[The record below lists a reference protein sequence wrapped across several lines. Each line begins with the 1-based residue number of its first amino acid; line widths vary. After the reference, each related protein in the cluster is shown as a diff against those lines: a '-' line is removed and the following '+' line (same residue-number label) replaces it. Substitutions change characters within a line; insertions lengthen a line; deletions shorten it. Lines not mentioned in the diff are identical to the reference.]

1 MLIIGLT
8 GGIATGKSTVVAMFE
23 RRGARILD
31 FDVMAR
37 VVVEPGTPALKD
49 IVAYFGQSVLKK
61 DRTLDRTKVGE
72 IVFGDAEKRKTLEG
86 FIYPRLF
93 EEYARRVKEIEEKHP
108 DALVLVD
115 TPLLFEANL
124 EHMFEKI
131 IVVHST
137 REEQIERI
145 VERDGLGREDAF
157 RRLEAQMPTEE
168 KLKRA
173 DYIIHNSGS
182 LEDVESEVDEIW
194 ETLQDLRERKAN
206 N

>member
-1 MLIIGLT
+1 MLIVGLT

-23 RRGARILD
+23 KRGARILD

-37 VVVEPGTPALKD
+37 VVVEPGMPALQD
-49 IVAYFGQSVLKK
+49 IVAYFGQSVLK
-61 DRTLDRTKVGE
+61 DDGPLDRTKVGE

-93 EEYARRVKEIEEKHP
+93 EEYARRVKEVEEKHP

-137 REEQIERI
+137 REEQIERM
-145 VERDGLGREDAF
+145 VERDGLDREDAIM
-157 RRLEAQMPTEE
+157 RLEAQMPTEE

-173 DYIIHNSGS
+173 DYVIHNSGS
-182 LEDVESEVDEIW
+182 LEEVESEVDEIW